1 LNLIKGFTKLVK
13 RIFFNNSL
21 NESNNRVTCIL
32 GAGALVD
39 IGGPFTSQITKQYWE
54 LPDGSRAIEIT
65 ATPAVI
71 CRVCDMVY
79 QIDVV
84 TKEIEDQLFLV
95 DTKAICNS
103 ISFKEL
109 MELPRLLKR
118 NYFDFSS

>member
-1 LNLIKGFTKLVK
+1 M
-13 RIFFNNSL
+13 
-21 NESNNRVTCIL
+21 ESNCEWCGWKVTR
-32 GAGALVD
+32 GEGKV
-39 IGGPFTSQITKQYWE
+39 YWE

-71 CRVCDMVY
+71 CQVCDMIY
-79 QIDVV
+79 QTDEV

-95 DTKAICNS
+95 DTKRIGS
-103 ISFKEL
+103 TISFKEL